1 MTRDLP
7 HPRERTTDLVI
18 AGAILLVV
26 VAQSVWTLDAIGIS
40 WDEPKY
46 FAAAKDI
53 VEWCGDLG
61 EPGSLSAE
69 RVGEVFGFRAGVN
82 VHPTLAK
89 LLGAAS
95 YALGKPLLGDFPAFR
110 MASVILFGVLLA
122 AIYLRVTAAWG
133 RRAALV
139 SVVVVGS
146 MPRLFV
152 HHHIAATDGP
162 LTVLWFLTVWAFE
175 AACADRRKWPLVG
188 LASGLAMAVKFTGFL
203 VIVPLLCWGAIFR
216 RRQMLVPAISAVVL
230 GLLVFLVLQP
240 AMWDRPVADF
250 LDFVRLS
257 TGRAESAPHWMLF
270 LGTVYDFSPPWYYAP
285 FMTGVTVPEVALLL
299 ALLGAV
305 VTALGRFR
313 DPLAAAC
320 IVHVGFFWVLTMM
333 PNAPGFD
340 GVRLFLPSFVFIG
353 ILAGRGFRWLEVRV
367 GAGEDT
373 ATGARPGILRRR
385 AVALGLAGLVAV
397 GAALPLLAIYPFGLE
412 YYNLAIGGVDG
423 ARARGMETTYW
434 WTVVNTEALQRI
446 ERVLP
451 HGARLR
457 FFPADPELPALY
469 RELDLIR
476 ADIRLTGAADFDHVV
491 VLSRPCW
498 DYPPLLTALRIPDL
512 VPVEAVE
519 VDGVP
524 FWILYRRQAVFQQ
537 PASQRFTRWPARSAG
552 SGR

>member
-1 MTRDLP
+1 MTDDSPRPGVRTPDL
-7 HPRERTTDLVI
+7 LI
-18 AGAILLVV
+18 AGALLVVV
-26 VAQSVWTLDAIGIS
+26 VAQSLWTLDAVGIS

-46 FAAAKDI
+46 FAAARAI
-53 VEWCGDLG
+53 VDWCGDLG
-61 EPGSLSAE
+61 EPGTLSAE
-69 RVGEVFGFRAGVN
+69 RVDEVFGFRAGVN

-89 LLGAAS
+89 FLGAAS
-95 YALGKPLLGDFPAFR
+95 YALGEPLLGEFRAFR
-110 MASVILFGVLLA
+110 MASVILFGFLLA
-122 AIYLRVTAAWG
+122 AIYLRVVAAWG
-133 RRAALV
+133 RPAALV
-139 SVVVVGS
+139 AVAAVGS

-162 LTVLWFLTVWAFE
+162 LTGLWFLTVWAFE

-188 LASGLAMAVKFTGFL
+188 LASGLAMSVKFTGFL
-203 VIVPLLCWGAIFR
+203 LLVPLLCWGAIFR
-216 RRQMLVPAISAVVL
+216 RRQMLVPALSAVVL
-230 GLLVFLVLQP
+230 GLLVFLALQP
-240 AMWDRPVADF
+240 AMWDRPVGDF
-250 LDFVRLS
+250 LEFVRLS

-299 ALLGAV
+299 ALLAVV
-305 VTALGRFR
+305 VTALDRFR
-313 DPLAAAC
+313 DPLAVAC
-320 IVHVGFFWVLTMM
+320 IIHVAFFWLLTMM

-353 ILAGRGFRWLEVRV
+353 VLSGYGFRWLEERV
-367 GAGEDT
+367 ETREAST
-373 ATGARPGILRRR
+373 TVARSGIGQRRV
-385 AVALGLAGLVAV
+385 VALGLAGLVAV
-397 GAALPLLAIYPFGLE
+397 GTALPLLAIYPFGLE

-491 VLSRPCW
+491 VLSRPYW
-498 DYPPLLTALRIPDL
+498 DYPPLLAALRTPDL
-512 VPVEAVE
+512 VPVEAVD

-524 FWILYRRQAVFQQ
+524 FWILYRRQV
-537 PASQRFTRWPARSAG
+537 AR
-552 SGR
+552 